1 MPELGTTKST
11 VFNPGQTDINPVEAA
26 RRELAQRETRN
37 AMILQR
43 LRQQAERD
51 KMQADLA
58 REQMGLQRELPG
70 IAAQADLARQGGSQ
84 MDILGQQGEQAIQQ
98 QMVAN
103 EPSMAQVGLSR
114 EAAEEDRRR
123 FDLGRED
130 SSIARTLSE
139 LSMLEQLSEQLPPSV
154 LDSIRSRVLA
164 GEDIDV
170 GGMLE
175 GVQGAPAVSQD
186 GSIDLMAGSG
196 TPSPMLPGA
205 VQGEQGADA
214 QSVRDPSDS
223 RASILRNAYSTLE
236 DPDASPA
243 ERDRAR
249 ESIEF
254 IENRNIGDDRRMTE
268 AQQVIDVLQSI
279 GAYSG
284 DQQLRSEVDAMMDDN
299 VITGN
304 ELRQLRE
311 IRDDQFG
318 SRVDPAEVVASDPAA
333 QAALESALYD
343 ISQYDSN
350 PIERGLGRTDPIPE
364 ESIDKIDE
372 SVQVVME
379 ALRRAGVPDDRARQW
394 IEQTIP
400 RQELFEEMILRGQA
414 KPIGLRRQRPLTR
427 MEQ

>member
-1 MPELGTTKST
+1 MPELGETKST

-103 EPSMAQVGLSR
+103 EPSMAQVGLAR

-123 FDLGRED
+123 FDIGRED
-130 SSIARTLSE
+130 ASIARTLSE
-139 LSMLEQLSEQLPPSV
+139 LAMLEQLSEQLPPSV
-154 LDSIRSRVLA
+154 LDSIRSRVLS

-175 GVQGAPAVSQD
+175 GAQGAPAMSQD
-186 GSIDLMAGSG
+186 GGTDLVAGRG
-196 TPSPMLPGA
+196 PGA
-205 VQGEQGADA
+205 VQEEQGTGA
-214 QSVRDPSDS
+214 QAAVDPADS
-223 RASILRNAYSTLE
+223 RASILRNAYATLD
-236 DPDASPA
+236 DPDSSPA
-243 ERDRAR
+243 EIDRAR

-254 IENRNIGDDRRMTE
+254 IESRNIGDDRRMTE

-279 GAYSG
+279 GAYSA
-284 DQQLRSEVDAMMDDN
+284 DQQLRSEVDAMMNDN
-299 VITGN
+299 TITSG
-304 ELRQLRE
+304 ELGRLRE
-311 IRDDQFG
+311 IRDEQYG
-318 SRVDPAEVVASDPAA
+318 ARVDPAEVVANDPDA
-333 QAALESALYD
+333 QAALESAIYD
-343 ISQYDSN
+343 ISQYESN
-350 PIERGLGRTDPIPE
+350 PLERFLGRTDTIPQ
-364 ESIDKIDE
+364 ESINKIDE

-394 IEQTIP
+394 IEQTVP
-400 RQELFEEMILRGQA
+400 RGRLFEEILLRDQA
-414 KPIGLRRQRPLTR
+414 EPVVNRRQKPLVR
-427 MEQ
+427 RE